1 MTNLVIDLILP
12 CNIIFSFMIKFSS
25 KIAQDFMVILI
36 ISILIQVFC
45 VILGSVLYNKC
56 SVKRKKCLRYA
67 TICSN
72 AGFLGNPIAQGV
84 YGMMGLTLAS
94 IYLIPQRIMMWSEG
108 VSVFTEAPTKKEMLK
123 KIFSLFVCAMMCL
136 ISTNLVFA
144 DGTVDIHGTYSI
156 HVGGYDWG
164 SATDN
169 KKAENNPSQAIKTG
183 DTAHG
188 EIYAMIMMLAAAG
201 YVFFKQRK
209 EA

>member
-1 MTNLVIDLILP
+1 
-12 CNIIFSFMIKFSS
+12 
-25 KIAQDFMVILI
+25 
-36 ISILIQVFC
+36 
-45 VILGSVLYNKC
+45 
-56 SVKRKKCLRYA
+56 
-67 TICSN
+67 
-72 AGFLGNPIAQGV
+72 
-84 YGMMGLTLAS
+84 
-94 IYLIPQRIMMWSEG
+94 
-108 VSVFTEAPTKKEMLK
+108 MLK

-169 KKAENNPSQAIKTG
+169 NPSQAIKTG

>member
-1 MTNLVIDLILP
+1 
-12 CNIIFSFMIKFSS
+12 
-25 KIAQDFMVILI
+25 
-36 ISILIQVFC
+36 
-45 VILGSVLYNKC
+45 
-56 SVKRKKCLRYA
+56 
-67 TICSN
+67 
-72 AGFLGNPIAQGV
+72 
-84 YGMMGLTLAS
+84 
-94 IYLIPQRIMMWSEG
+94 
-108 VSVFTEAPTKKEMLK
+108 MLK

-188 EIYAMIMMLAAAG
+188 EIYAMIMMLAAAR

>member
-1 MTNLVIDLILP
+1 MILKKYVFNIYVSSFNDKVLLV
-12 CNIIFSFMIKFSS
+12 K
-25 KIAQDFMVILI
+25 
-36 ISILIQVFC
+36 
-45 VILGSVLYNKC
+45 
-56 SVKRKKCLRYA
+56 KREEK
-67 TICSN
+67 N
-72 AGFLGNPIAQGV
+72 V
-84 YGMMGLTLAS
+84 
-94 IYLIPQRIMMWSEG
+94 
-108 VSVFTEAPTKKEMLK
+108 K

-169 KKAENNPSQAIKTG
+169 KKAENNPSQAVKTG

-188 EIYAMIMMLAAAG
+188 EIYAMIMMLAAAR

-209 EA
+209 GAKFIDSLNCLCNLVSFFI